1 MRRSGIAPWVR
12 AASFAAWLVVSP
24 LGASAEEPAPT
35 QTPAE
40 KPSPPE
46 AVAEAAAERTEE
58 IVFSFGKDLG
68 AAPRRILDDL
78 LGLTAPTN
86 LGILAVSGG
95 LAAVSTQEW
104 DENVR
109 DEVEDDPHRY
119 GRTTN
124 HFLEN
129 SGETYN
135 HLAASA
141 AIYATGLFL
150 QSPTFHELGLD
161 ALHALTIQIPLTQGL
176 KHAFSTRRPN
186 GGKNGLP
193 SGHVSSTFTLAAVA
207 HENLGLLAGLVGYAW
222 GSAVALHR
230 IDAGH
235 HDLSDTILGAGLGL
249 AVGFASAGNG
259 APRLAGMEVKPWV
272 DPGRGA
278 KGVGLEYRF

>member
-1 MRRSGIAPWVR
+1 MRRSGIRLWVR
-12 AASFAAWLVVSP
+12 AALVAALLAASP
-24 LGASAEEPAPT
+24 LGARAEEPSPPEDA
-35 QTPAE
+35 A

-46 AVAEAAAERTEE
+46 AVAGAAAERTEE

-78 LGLTAPTN
+78 LGLTEPTN

-109 DEVEDDPHRY
+109 DEVEDDPRRY
-119 GRTTN
+119 GRRTN

-161 ALHALTIQIPLTQGL
+161 AIHALTIQIPLTQGL

-186 GGKNGLP
+186 GRKNGLP

-235 HDLSDTILGAGLGL
+235 HDLSDTILGAGLGI

-272 DPGRGA
+272 DPRRGA